1 MSSPTLSTMPHR
13 TDAYPSRV
21 GGEPQLLE
29 RRDPVV
35 HPGADG
41 PLSTEQVARFDRDG
55 AIVLESL
62 FRPDEVHTA
71 LDRLEELAAD
81 PTVRAANGTITE
93 PESHEVRSIFE
104 IHRSDALMGSM
115 ATDARLVDAVRQL
128 LGSSVYV
135 HQSRVNRKPGF
146 EGKPF
151 DWHSD
156 FETWHTEDGMPRMRA
171 LSAAIALSDNYA
183 CNGPLMVIPGS
194 HRTFVT
200 TVAPTPQDNYRSSLK
215 KQEVGVP
222 DHDNLTRLTED
233 GGIELMTGPAG
244 SVVLFDC
251 NLMHASAGNITPYP
265 RSNLFLVFNS
275 VENALDEPYAAD
287 EPRPGFVAAREV
299 HPL

>member
-1 MSSPTLSTMPHR
+1 MSNLTAQR

-21 GGEPQLLE
+21 GDEPELLE

-35 HPGADG
+35 HGGTEG
-41 PLSTEQVARFDRDG
+41 PLSAEQVSTFDSVG
-55 AIVLESL
+55 AVVLESL
-62 FRPDEVHTA
+62 FSPAEVQAA

-81 PTVRAANGTITE
+81 PTVRAADGTVTE

-104 IHRSDALMGSM
+104 IHLSDALMGSM
-115 ATDARLVDAVRQL
+115 ATDGRVVDAASQL
-128 LGSSVYV
+128 LGGGVYL
-135 HQSRVNRKPGF
+135 HQSRINRKPGF

-151 DWHSD
+151 QWHSD

-171 LSAAIALSDNYA
+171 LSAAIALSDNHPF
-183 CNGPLMVIPGS
+183 NGPLMIIPGS

-200 TVAPTPQDNYRSSLK
+200 TVAETPEDNYKSSLK

-222 DHDNLTRLTED
+222 DQESLTALTEA
-233 GGIELMTGPAG
+233 GGIEQMTGPAG

-251 NLMHASAGNITPYP
+251 NVMHASAGNITPYP

-275 VENALDEPYAAD
+275 VDNELEEPFAAG
-287 EPRPGFVAAREV
+287 EPRPNFIAAREV